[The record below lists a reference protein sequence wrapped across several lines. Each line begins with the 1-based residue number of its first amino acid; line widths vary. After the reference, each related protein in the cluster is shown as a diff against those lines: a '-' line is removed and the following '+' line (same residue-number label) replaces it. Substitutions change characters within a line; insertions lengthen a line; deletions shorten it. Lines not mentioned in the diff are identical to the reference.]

1 MSRDLQPMPRESR
14 AAYVA
19 VTWVLTLLLLA
30 NMTLIFLLSA
40 EGREDSGDR
49 SGRITQWVIDRL
61 YPDFDAYPE
70 EERETIREN
79 VHHAVRKI
87 AHFSEF
93 GLLGV
98 LSTAWLFHVDSRRSA
113 LKRWVKVGICA
124 VFCLLYAV
132 SDEVHQIFSGRGPA
146 VTDVLID
153 TWGAL
158 TGIGALLLILWL
170 TRWRPQKRG
179 IDS

>member
-1 MSRDLQPMPRESR
+1 MSRDARLLPRESR

-19 VTWVLTLLLLA
+19 VAWVLTLLLLA
-30 NMTLIFLLSA
+30 NMTVIFLLSA

-49 SGRITQWVIDRL
+49 SGRIAEWALDRM

-70 EERETIREN
+70 EKQGAIREN
-79 VHHAVRKI
+79 VHHAVRKL

-98 LSTAWLFHVDSRRSA
+98 LSALWLFHMDSRRLA
-113 LKRWVKVGICA
+113 LKQWAKGGISA

-132 SDEVHQIFSGRGPA
+132 SDEVHQIFTGRGPA